1 MNSLEWNWPGENFSD
16 QGLPME
22 ELLMAASSTKLRW
35 RGPAEQKATSDPGL
49 EKYMKLM
56 ELAFRM
62 GQNANA
68 SGSPRTPASSAS
80 SGGAAPQFPAL
91 PSPPGMLALQDGGVD
106 TIYVFERISQV
117 QALLIVRHFSS
128 RCDCIEAV
136 CPLERYVRY
145 HVCYH

>member
-1 MNSLEWNWPGENFSD
+1 
-16 QGLPME
+16 
-22 ELLMAASSTKLRW
+22 MAASSTKLRW

-49 EKYMKLM
+49 EKDMKLM

-62 GQNANA
+62 GQNA

-117 QALLIVRHFSS
+117 SLLLYIYIYVYIYIHTYI
-128 RCDCIEAV
+128 CI
-136 CPLERYVRY
+136 YV
-145 HVCYH
+145 H